1 MSAEA
6 TNPAEQG
13 SFGRRRA
20 RPLIDL
26 RNLRRFGR
34 AALLGPAP
42 RGRVPDAIEHVAKV
56 HRSHHPGADLEVL
69 RRAYELAESSHRGQM
84 RKSGEPYITHPL
96 AVTLILAELGAET
109 TTLTAS
115 LLHDTVED
123 TEVTL
128 AQVREEFGEEVRYL
142 VDGVT
147 KLEKVDY
154 GAAAEPETFRKMLV
168 ATGNDVRVMSIK
180 LADRLHNM
188 RTLGVMRPEK
198 QARIAKVTRDVLI
211 PLAERL
217 GVQALKTELEDL
229 VFAILHPEEY
239 ARTRELIAEHA
250 TRTDPLAET
259 ARSVRTVLDEA
270 GIAADVL
277 VRPRHIVS
285 VYRVRRK
292 RGELS
297 GADLG
302 RLLVLVGE
310 DADCYAVLGELHTC
324 FTPVISEFKDFI
336 AAPKFNLYQSLHTAI
351 AGQGGKLTEVLIRT
365 QQMHKVAEAGVVA
378 LGNPYAAT
386 ATSTAVP
393 VAPADGAG
401 TSGPRGGADGMEG
414 AGVPPRGGLDGADGE
429 RVDPTRPGW
438 LSRLLDWQRAASDT
452 DTFWSSLRDDLAQD
466 REITVFAADGTALSV
481 PDGASCVDAVYA
493 RYGPAG
499 HSCVG
504 ARVNGRLATLSTV
517 LRDGDGVEFLM
528 ATGRDA
534 AASGPS
540 PEWLAHART
549 PAARIAITH
558 WLDAHPTASDL
569 PEVPPEPDAIA
580 PVAIPADSGTHAA
593 PRAEGAR
600 GDATGHG
607 AVEADSAH
615 GGTGA
620 AATDQS
626 PRTER
631 DTGASQGAGAAAAQ
645 QDTEREELRASG
657 GAGRTERTTAVRRG
671 PGEAQ
676 PGARRAASEPGDGAG
691 ETGRGA
697 RGAHDG
703 ASSLYGAAQGA
714 RGVRDAERG
723 GGPTAAGLRPADPG
737 GAPVAARSPE
747 RDVAPDT
754 DPGQSRVRAAEP
766 GAENLDGGTAT
777 APAGAA
783 QRSGQHGAYGAAGVR
798 TVAGGGSASR
808 PSAEGRSTGSLP
820 GLIVSSDSSPMSAD
834 ADADAHVHA
843 APFGDVAGPDGE
855 AGDGA
860 VTSVRGAAAGAGS
873 GGTGVDG
880 PGSDGQAA
888 EERTGSSSDGH
899 HEART
904 EPAGSGDGVGRDG
917 VPTLVLE
924 AATAPGATPGQDARH
939 DANAAADSRH
949 ESPAGADR
957 RRGAGVVVDQPGATV
972 RLAGCCTP
980 VPPDEVTGF
989 AVRGGA
995 VTVHRAPCPVV
1006 ARMTATGR
1014 EPVGVRWQSDADEAP
1029 TGYRVTLCAE
1039 AFSRPHLLADLT
1051 EVIAVQGAEVISA
1064 AVEPPYEQ
1072 RVRHTY
1078 TLQLPD
1084 AGRLPLLMRAM
1095 RQVPSVYDVTRAGHE
1110 LATVSA

>member
-13 SFGRRRA
+13 SFGRRRG

-56 HRSHHPGADLEVL
+56 HRAHHPGADLDVL
-69 RRAYELAESSHRGQM
+69 RRAYVLAESSHRGQM

-128 AQVREEFGEEVRYL
+128 DQVREEFGEEVRYL

-229 VFAILHPEEY
+229 VFAILHPDEY
-239 ARTRELIAEHA
+239 ARTRDLVAEHA
-250 TRTDPLAET
+250 TRPDPLAET
-259 ARSVRTVLDEA
+259 ARGVRAVLHDA

-336 AAPKFNLYQSLHTAI
+336 AVPKFNLYQSLHTAV
-351 AGQGGKLTEVLIRT
+351 AGEGGKVIEVLIRT

-378 LGNPYAAT
+378 LGNPYAAAADGAEADVT
-386 ATSTAVP
+386 EPGAAQ
-393 VAPADGAG
+393 AADGAG
-401 TSGPRGGADGMEG
+401 G
-414 AGVPPRGGLDGADGE
+414 AGAPSGVGEGVDGE
-429 RVDPTRPGW
+429 RADPTRPGW
-438 LSRLLDWQRAASDT
+438 LSRLLDWQRAVSDT
-452 DTFWSSLRDDLAQD
+452 DAFWSSLRDDLAQD
-466 REITVFAADGTALSV
+466 REITVFAADGTVLSV

-493 RYGPAG
+493 RYGAVG

-504 ARVNGRLATLSTV
+504 ARVNGRLVTLSTT
-517 LRDGDGVEFLM
+517 LRDGDSVQFLM

-534 AASGPS
+534 ASSGPS
-540 PEWLAHART
+540 PEWLTHART

-558 WLDAHPTASDL
+558 WLAA
-569 PEVPPEPDAIA
+569 
-580 PVAIPADSGTHAA
+580 HAA
-593 PRAEGAR
+593 PSDRSAPPTPPTEPHPAHGAAVPVP
-600 GDATGHG
+600 DAPDADSTPADAHRPGTTAPGTGEPSVARRDTTEQATADHGPDDGHVADEAQRPGTQPATEHGTVAGAPTGHG
-607 AVEADSAH
+607 A
-615 GGTGA
+615 
-620 AATDQS
+620 
-626 PRTER
+626 
-631 DTGASQGAGAAAAQ
+631 
-645 QDTEREELRASG
+645 
-657 GAGRTERTTAVRRG
+657 RG
-671 PGEAQ
+671 
-676 PGARRAASEPGDGAG
+676 
-691 ETGRGA
+691 TGRGA
-697 RGAHDG
+697 RGAGDG
-703 ASSLYGAAQGA
+703 TGHGARSTEHGARSAGDDTGHGAQGRAAAAARAAQADPSATGAPPGGGDGA
-714 RGVRDAERG
+714 RGAASGAPAGTELRPPGADLAPPAAAGAEQPAGSAAGEDAAPRVG
-723 GGPTAAGLRPADPG
+723 SRSVPGADGPPGGPAAATDTTTSHAPAPRPAKPATPVTPATPVSG
-737 GAPVAARSPE
+737 SPLHETEPPPANAPVAAE
-747 RDVAPDT
+747 R
-754 DPGQSRVRAAEP
+754 P
-766 GAENLDGGTAT
+766 GAAGAESRGRGGDRETADARRAPEAQRFAT
-777 APAGAA
+777 APHGAGAA
-783 QRSGQHGAYGAAGVR
+783 DSATDTDARDEADAPADTAADATVR
-798 TVAGGGSASR
+798 TVASPAR
-808 PSAEGRSTGSLP
+808 PATDAPP
-820 GLIVSSDSSPMSAD
+820 G
-834 ADADAHVHA
+834 
-843 APFGDVAGPDGE
+843 
-855 AGDGA
+855 
-860 VTSVRGAAAGAGS
+860 T
-873 GGTGVDG
+873 
-880 PGSDGQAA
+880 
-888 EERTGSSSDGH
+888 
-899 HEART
+899 
-904 EPAGSGDGVGRDG
+904 PAG
-917 VPTLVLE
+917 
-924 AATAPGATPGQDARH
+924 
-939 DANAAADSRH
+939 
-949 ESPAGADR
+949 R
-957 RRGAGVVVDQPGATV
+957 RRSVGVVVDQPGATV

-989 AVRGGA
+989 AVRGRA
-995 VTVHRAPCPVV
+995 VTVHRVPCPAV
-1006 ARMTATGR
+1006 ARMTEAGR
-1014 EPVGVRWQSDADEAP
+1014 QPVAVRWQTDADAAP
-1029 TGYRVTLCAE
+1029 VGYRVTLCAE

-1051 EVIAVQGAEVISA
+1051 EVIAAQGAEVISA

-1084 AGRLPLLMRAM
+1084 AGRLPVLMRAM
-1095 RQVPSVYDVTRAGHE
+1095 RQVPSVYDVVRAGHE
-1110 LATVSA
+1110 LAAAGL